1 MFTEPEEN
9 NWFRIIAQ
17 VLLNSVVN
25 AVINKSIGA
34 AIKKF
39 SAPAIIISCKV
50 IIVRN
55 NAILSQ
61 SEHAY
66 LYNQL
71 SNNTKRV

>member
-1 MFTEPEEN
+1 M
-9 NWFRIIAQ
+9 
-17 VLLNSVVN
+17 LLNSVVN
-25 AVINKSIGA
+25 AVNNKSIGA
-34 AIKKF
+34 AIKKL
-39 SAPAIIISCKV
+39 SAPAVLISRKV

>member
-1 MFTEPEEN
+1 M
-9 NWFRIIAQ
+9 
-17 VLLNSVVN
+17 LLNSVVN
-25 AVINKSIGA
+25 AVNNKSIGA

-39 SAPAIIISCKV
+39 SAPAILISCKV